1 MLTFQKII
9 DFARSHKETILDQIE
24 DTISTIDNRD
34 YEISVNVII
43 NNITKGFKPLK
54 LAIDEEHDNICDYPS
69 ISLFSIFVDDETR
82 AYNREKLQDIVD
94 TELDTFERLINA
106 IK

>member
-69 ISLFSIFVDDETR
+69 ISLFNVFVNDETR

>member
-1 MLTFQKII
+1 MKNM
-9 DFARSHKETILDQIE
+9 
-24 DTISTIDNRD
+24 TISA
-34 YEISVNVII
+34 
-43 NNITKGFKPLK
+43 IT
-54 LAIDEEHDNICDYPS
+54 LAS
-69 ISLFSIFVDDETR
+69 ISLFSVFVDDETR

>member
-69 ISLFSIFVDDETR
+69 
-82 AYNREKLQDIVD
+82 
-94 TELDTFERLINA
+94 
-106 IK
+106 